1 LLNINN
7 KDITMPTSS
16 KISVFYNSFLEISNL
31 MHSSTNVAEVLE
43 LVVWKV
49 TEALNAKGALL
60 RILNLQTKEFEP
72 SAAYG
77 LSEAYLSK
85 GPVTQQSIITDV
97 YKQKPFVIID
107 DMLTDKRIQ
116 YPREAHQEGLRM
128 VLDLPLVFR
137 DNIAGLLRVYFPASR
152 RFEVDEVDFA
162 VALAQQCACAIDKA
176 RLIEKQQARY
186 DHLALHTEKLSAL
199 GRMAAGIAH
208 EINNPLAG
216 VLLYSSNLY
225 KKMPDDSL
233 LKEGMEVIMRETQ
246 RCKIIIQG
254 LLEFARDR
262 EPKKTMTDINQ
273 VIDRAVNMLENE
285 FRLRHIQLV
294 KAYSKDLTS
303 GMLDESQM
311 QQVFVNLLLNAA
323 HAIDQEGT
331 IEIRTRPDSAGEHV
345 IIEVQDSGCG
355 IPPEHLNKIFEPF
368 FSTIKN
374 GSGLGLAV
382 SYGIVRNHQGE
393 LTVASQPGK
402 GACFT
407 ITLPIA
413 Q

>member
-1 LLNINN
+1 LFNITN
-7 KDITMPTSS
+7 KDITMPAPT
-16 KISVFYNSFLEISNL
+16 KIAVFYKTFREISNL
-31 MHSSTNVAEVLE
+31 VHSSTNVREVLD

-60 RILNLQTKEFEP
+60 RILNLQTKEFEL

-97 YKQKPFVIID
+97 YKKKPFVIID
-107 DMLTDKRIQ
+107 DVLTDKRIQ
-116 YPREAHQEGLRM
+116 YHQEAHQEGIRII
-128 VLDLPLVFR
+128 LDLPLVFR
-137 DNIAGLLRVYFPASR
+137 DNFAGLLRVYFPALR
-152 RFEVDEVDFA
+152 QFEEDELDFA

-176 RLIEKQQARY
+176 RLIEEQQTRY
-186 DHLALHTEKLSAL
+186 DQLALHTEKLSAL

-216 VLLYSSNLY
+216 ILLYSSSLY
-225 KKMPDDSL
+225 KKIPDDSP
-233 LKEGMEVIMRETQ
+233 LKEGMEIIIRETL
-246 RCKIIIQG
+246 RCKIIIQD

-262 EPKKTMTDINQ
+262 EPKTTMADINQ
-273 VIDRAVNMLENE
+273 IIDRAVNMLENE
-285 FRLRHIQLV
+285 FRLRHIQLERE
-294 KAYSKDLTS
+294 YSKDLKT
-303 GMLDESQM
+303 GQLDENQV

-323 HAIDQEGT
+323 HAIDREGT
-331 IEIRTRPDSAGEHV
+331 IEIRTRPDSTGEHV
-345 IIEVQDSGCG
+345 VIEVQDSGCG
-355 IPPEHLNKIFEPF
+355 IPSEHLNKIFEPF
-368 FSTIKN
+368 FSTKKN

-382 SYGIVRNHQGE
+382 SYGIVRNHRGE
-393 LTVASQPGK
+393 LTVESQPGK

-407 ITLPIA
+407 ITLPMR

>member
-1 LLNINN
+1 LFNIIK
-7 KDITMPTSS
+7 KDIAMPTSS
-16 KISVFYNSFLEISNL
+16 KIAVFYHTFREISNL
-31 MHSSTNVAEVLE
+31 MHSSTNVGEVLE

-49 TEALNAKGALL
+49 TEALEAKGALL
-60 RILNLQTKEFEP
+60 RILNLQTKEFEL

-77 LSEAYLSK
+77 LSETYLSK

-137 DNIAGLLRVYFPASR
+137 DNIAGLLRVYFPVLR

-176 RLIEKQQARY
+176 RLIEEQQARY
-186 DHLALHTEKLSAL
+186 DQLTLHTEKLSAL

-216 VLLYSSNLY
+216 VLLYSSNLS
-225 KKMPDDSL
+225 KKIPDDSL
-233 LKEGMEVIMRETQ
+233 LKEGMEIIIRETQ

-254 LLEFARDR
+254 LLEFARDQ

-285 FRLRHIQLV
+285 LRLRHIQL
-294 KAYSKDLTS
+294 KRAYSKDLKT
-303 GMLDESQM
+303 GMLDENQM
-311 QQVFVNLLLNAA
+311 QQVFVNLLLNAV
-323 HAIDQEGT
+323 HAIDQKGT
-331 IEIRTRPDSAGEHV
+331 ITIRSRPDSAGEYV

-355 IPPEHLNKIFEPF
+355 IPPENLDKIFEPF

-382 SYGIVRNHQGE
+382 SYGIIRNHQGE
-393 LTVASQPGK
+393 LTVESQPGK
-402 GACFT
+402 GACFI
-407 ITLPIA
+407 ITLPM
-413 Q
+413 QQ

>member
-1 LLNINN
+1 LLNL
-7 KDITMPTSS
+7 ITKGNTMASPS
-16 KISVFYNSFLEISNL
+16 KISVFYNTFREISNL
-31 MHSSTNVAEVLE
+31 VHSSTDVEEVLE

-49 TEALNAKGALL
+49 SEALNAKGALL
-60 RILNLQTKEFEP
+60 RILNLRTKEFEL

-77 LSEAYLSK
+77 LSETYLSK

-97 YKQKPFVIID
+97 YKQKPYVIIN
-107 DMLTDKRIQ
+107 DMSTDMRIQ
-116 YPREAHQEGLRM
+116 YPREAEQEGIRM
-128 VLDLPLVFR
+128 MLDLPFVFR
-137 DNIAGLLRVYFPASR
+137 DHIAGLLRVYFPALK
-152 RFEVDEVDFA
+152 RFEEDELDFA
-162 VALAQQCACAIDKA
+162 AALAQQCACAIDKA
-176 RLIEKQQARY
+176 RLIEEQKARY
-186 DHLALHTEKLSAL
+186 DELALHTEKLSAL

-225 KKMPDDSL
+225 KKIPDDSS
-233 LKEGMEVIMRETQ
+233 LKEGMEIIIRETQ

-262 EPKKTMTDINQ
+262 EPKKTMADIDQ
-273 VIDRAVNMLENE
+273 VIERALNMLENE
-285 FRLRHIQLV
+285 FRLRHIQIER
-294 KAYSKDLTS
+294 AYSKDLKTS
-303 GMLDESQM
+303 MLDKNQL

-323 HAIDQEGT
+323 HAIDKDGT

-368 FSTIKN
+368 FSTMET

-393 LTVASQPGK
+393 LTVESQPGK

-407 ITLPIA
+407 ITLPMR

>member
-1 LLNINN
+1 
-7 KDITMPTSS
+7 MPTSS
-16 KISVFYNSFLEISNL
+16 KIAVFYDTFRELSNL
-31 MHSSTNVAEVLE
+31 VHSSENVDEVLE
-43 LVVWKV
+43 LMVWKV

-60 RILNLQTKEFEP
+60 RILNLDTKEFEL

-77 LSEAYLSK
+77 LSESYLSK

-107 DMLTDKRIQ
+107 DVRTDKRIQ
-116 YPREAHQEGLRM
+116 YPKEAYQEGLRM

-137 DNIAGLLRVYFPASR
+137 DHIAGLLRVYFPASR
-152 RFEVDEVDFA
+152 QFEVDEVDFA

-176 RLIEKQQARY
+176 RLIGEQQARY
-186 DHLALHTEKLSAL
+186 DQLALQTEKLSAL

-216 VLLYSSNLY
+216 VLLYSSNLI
-225 KKMPDDSL
+225 KKIPDDSL
-233 LKEGMEVIMRETQ
+233 LKEGMEIIIRETQ

-254 LLEFARDR
+254 LLEFAR
-262 EPKKTMTDINQ
+262 EQQPKKMLTDINQ
-273 VIDRAVNMLENE
+273 IIDRAVCMLENE
-285 FRLRHIQLV
+285 FRLRHIQLER
-294 KAYSKDLTS
+294 AYSKDLKPA
-303 GMLDESQM
+303 MLDGSQL

-323 HAIDQEGT
+323 HAVDQEGT
-331 IEIRTRPDSAGEHV
+331 IEIRTRPDSAGEHL
-345 IIEVQDSGCG
+345 IIEIQHSGCG
-355 IPPEHLNKIFEPF
+355 IPPENLDKIFEPF
-368 FSTIKN
+368 FSTIKD

-393 LTVASQPGK
+393 LTVKSQPGK

-407 ITLPIA
+407 ITLPLR

>member
-1 LLNINN
+1 LFNITN
-7 KDITMPTSS
+7 KDITMPAPT
-16 KISVFYNSFLEISNL
+16 KIAVFYKTFREISNL
-31 MHSSTNVAEVLE
+31 VHSSTNVREVLD

-60 RILNLQTKEFEP
+60 RILNLQTKEFEL

-97 YKQKPFVIID
+97 YKKKPFVIID
-107 DMLTDKRIQ
+107 DVLTDKRIQ
-116 YPREAHQEGLRM
+116 YHQEARQEGIRII
-128 VLDLPLVFR
+128 LDLPLVFR
-137 DNIAGLLRVYFPASR
+137 DNFAGLLRVYFPALR
-152 RFEVDEVDFA
+152 QFEEDELDFA

-176 RLIEKQQARY
+176 RLIEEQQTRY
-186 DHLALHTEKLSAL
+186 DQLALHTEKLSAL

-216 VLLYSSNLY
+216 ILLYSSSLY
-225 KKMPDDSL
+225 KKIPDDSP
-233 LKEGMEVIMRETQ
+233 LKEGMEIIIRETL
-246 RCKIIIQG
+246 RCKIIIQD

-262 EPKKTMTDINQ
+262 EPKTTMADINQ
-273 VIDRAVNMLENE
+273 IIDRAVNMLENE
-285 FRLRHIQLV
+285 FRLRHIQLERE
-294 KAYSKDLTS
+294 YSKDLKT
-303 GMLDESQM
+303 GQLDENQV

-323 HAIDQEGT
+323 HAIDREGT
-331 IEIRTRPDSAGEHV
+331 IEIRTRPDSTGEHV
-345 IIEVQDSGCG
+345 VIEVQDSGCG
-355 IPPEHLNKIFEPF
+355 IPSEHLNKIFEPF
-368 FSTIKN
+368 FSTKKN

-382 SYGIVRNHQGE
+382 SYGIVRNHRGE
-393 LTVASQPGK
+393 LTVESQPGK

-407 ITLPIA
+407 ITLPMR

>member
-1 LLNINN
+1 MFNITN
-7 KDITMPTSS
+7 KDITMPAPT
-16 KISVFYNSFLEISNL
+16 KIAVFYKTFREISNL
-31 MHSSTNVAEVLE
+31 VHSSTNVREVLD

-60 RILNLQTKEFEP
+60 RILNLQTKEFEL

-97 YKQKPFVIID
+97 YKKKPFVIID
-107 DMLTDKRIQ
+107 DVLTDKRIQ
-116 YPREAHQEGLRM
+116 YHQEAHQEGIRII
-128 VLDLPLVFR
+128 LDLPLVFR
-137 DNIAGLLRVYFPASR
+137 DNFAGLLRVYFPALR
-152 RFEVDEVDFA
+152 QFEEDELDFA

-176 RLIEKQQARY
+176 RLIEEQQTRY
-186 DHLALHTEKLSAL
+186 DQLALHTEKLSAL

-216 VLLYSSNLY
+216 ILLYSSSLY
-225 KKMPDDSL
+225 KKIPDDSP
-233 LKEGMEVIMRETQ
+233 LKEGMEIIIRETL
-246 RCKIIIQG
+246 RCKIIIQD

-262 EPKKTMTDINQ
+262 EPKTTMADINQ
-273 VIDRAVNMLENE
+273 IIDRAVNMLENE
-285 FRLRHIQLV
+285 FRLRHIQLERE
-294 KAYSKDLTS
+294 YSKDLKT
-303 GMLDESQM
+303 GQLDENQV

-323 HAIDQEGT
+323 HAIDREGT
-331 IEIRTRPDSAGEHV
+331 IEIRTRPDSTGEHV
-345 IIEVQDSGCG
+345 VIEVQDSGCG
-355 IPPEHLNKIFEPF
+355 IPSEHLNKIFEPF
-368 FSTIKN
+368 FSTKKN

-382 SYGIVRNHQGE
+382 SYGIVRNHRGE
-393 LTVASQPGK
+393 LTVESQPGK

-407 ITLPIA
+407 ITLPMR

>member
-1 LLNINN
+1 LFNIIK
-7 KDITMPTSS
+7 KDIAMPTSS
-16 KISVFYNSFLEISNL
+16 KIAVFYHTFREISNL
-31 MHSSTNVAEVLE
+31 MHSSTNVGEVLE

-49 TEALNAKGALL
+49 TEALEAKGA
-60 RILNLQTKEFEP
+60 ILNLQTKEFEL

-77 LSEAYLSK
+77 LSETYLSK

-137 DNIAGLLRVYFPASR
+137 DNIAGLLRVYFPVLR

-176 RLIEKQQARY
+176 RLIEEQQARY
-186 DHLALHTEKLSAL
+186 DQLTLHTEKLSAL

-216 VLLYSSNLY
+216 VLLYSSNLS
-225 KKMPDDSL
+225 KKIPDDSL
-233 LKEGMEVIMRETQ
+233 LKEGMEIIIRETQ

-254 LLEFARDR
+254 LLEFARDQ

-285 FRLRHIQLV
+285 LRLRHIQL
-294 KAYSKDLTS
+294 KRAYSKDLKT
-303 GMLDESQM
+303 GMLDENQM
-311 QQVFVNLLLNAA
+311 QQVFVNLLLNAV
-323 HAIDQEGT
+323 HAIDQKGT
-331 IEIRTRPDSAGEHV
+331 ITIRSRPDSAGEYV

-355 IPPEHLNKIFEPF
+355 IPPENLDKIFEPF

-382 SYGIVRNHQGE
+382 SYGIIRNHQGE
-393 LTVASQPGK
+393 LTVESQPGK
-402 GACFT
+402 GACFI
-407 ITLPIA
+407 ITLPM
-413 Q
+413 QQ

>member
-1 LLNINN
+1 
-7 KDITMPTSS
+7 MPTSS
-16 KISVFYNSFLEISNL
+16 KIAVFYHTFREISNL
-31 MHSSTNVAEVLE
+31 VHSSTNMGEVLE

-49 TEALNAKGALL
+49 TEALEAKGALL
-60 RILNLQTKEFEP
+60 RILNLQTKEFEL

-85 GPVTQQSIITDV
+85 GPITQQSIITDV
-97 YKQKPFVIID
+97 YKEKPFVIIE

-116 YPREAHQEGLRM
+116 YPREAHEEGLRM

-137 DNIAGLLRVYFPASR
+137 DHIAGLLRVYFPTLR

-176 RLIEKQQARY
+176 RLIEEQQARY
-186 DHLALHTEKLSAL
+186 DQLALQTEKLSAL

-216 VLLYSSNLY
+216 VLLYSSNLS
-225 KKMPDDSL
+225 KKIPDDSL
-233 LKEGMEVIMRETQ
+233 LKEGMEIIIRETQ

-262 EPKKTMTDINQ
+262 EPKKAMADINRI
-273 VIDRAVNMLENE
+273 IDRAVNMLENE
-285 FRLRHIQLV
+285 FRLRHIRLE
-294 KAYSKDLTS
+294 KAYSKDLKAA
-303 GMLDESQM
+303 MLDESQL

-331 IEIRTRPDSAGEHV
+331 IAIRTHPDSAGEHV
-345 IIEVQDSGCG
+345 IIELQDSGCG
-355 IPPEHLNKIFEPF
+355 IPREHLNKIFEPF
-368 FSTIKN
+368 FSTKIN

-393 LTVASQPGK
+393 LAVESQPGK

-407 ITLPIA
+407 ITLPMR

>member
-1 LLNINN
+1 
-7 KDITMPTSS
+7 MPTSS
-16 KISVFYNSFLEISNL
+16 KIAVFYHTFREISNL
-31 MHSSTNVAEVLE
+31 MHSSTNVGEVLE

-49 TEALNAKGALL
+49 TEALEAKGALL
-60 RILNLQTKEFEP
+60 RILNLQTKEFEL

-77 LSEAYLSK
+77 LSETYLSK
-85 GPVTQQSIITDV
+85 GPITQQSIITDV
-97 YKQKPFVIID
+97 YKKKPFVIIE

-137 DNIAGLLRVYFPASR
+137 DHIAGLLRVYFPTLR

-176 RLIEKQQARY
+176 RLIEEQQARY
-186 DHLALHTEKLSAL
+186 DQLALHTEKLSAL

-216 VLLYSSNLY
+216 VLLYSSNLS
-225 KKMPDDSL
+225 KKIGDDSL
-233 LKEGMEVIMRETQ
+233 LKEGMEIIIRETQ
-246 RCKIIIQG
+246 RCKIIIQD

-262 EPKKTMTDINQ
+262 EPKKAMTDINQ

-285 FRLRHIQLV
+285 FRLRHIQLE
-294 KAYSKDLTS
+294 KGYSKDLKTA
-303 GMLDESQM
+303 MLDENQL

-355 IPPEHLNKIFEPF
+355 IPPEHLSKIFEPF
-368 FSTIKN
+368 FSTIKD

-393 LTVASQPGK
+393 LTVASEPGK
-402 GACFT
+402 GTCFT
-407 ITLPIA
+407 ITLPMA
-413 Q
+413 QWKG